1 MRTRARSL
9 IVLILATALAP
20 AAARP
25 CTTFCLKTK
34 DGGVFYGRN
43 FDFPTGFG
51 QIQVNPRGLKKTSLA
66 NPPEKPL
73 TWVSKYGSIS
83 FNQNGREFPYGGMNE
98 AGLVIEQMWN
108 NNGTY
113 PESDS
118 RSGLGELQWIQY
130 QLDMSASV
138 ADVLASDRLVRISNT
153 SLAPLHFLIADAW
166 GDAATLE
173 YVGGKTVVHAGK
185 DLPYPVLANNS
196 YDVSLDFTSHGETGD
211 PKAFDDATRESSGRF
226 ARAAAMVEADKGGS
240 EGAIDRTFAI
250 LAAVT
255 GTNTQW
261 SIVYDLGKRTII
273 YKTRNNK
280 NLRRVQMD
288 RFDFSCSR
296 NWLCVDIEDSVRS
309 SADFKLYTDEG
320 NAKLIDNVW
329 ESVEFLKGVPME
341 VRAAFVGY
349 PATVRCAED

>member
-1 MRTRARSL
+1 MRTRVHSL
-9 IVLILATALAP
+9 IILILAATLAP

-43 FDFPTGFG
+43 FDFPTGPG
-51 QIQVNPRGLKKTSLA
+51 RVHINPRGLKKTSLV

-113 PESDS
+113 PASDS

-138 ADVLASDRLVRISNT
+138 AGVLSSDRLVRISNT
-153 SLAPLHFLIADAW
+153 SLAPLHFLIADAR
-166 GDAATLE
+166 GHAATLE
-173 YVGGKTVVHAGK
+173 YVDGKTVVHAGK

-196 YDVSLDFTSHGETGD
+196 YDVSLDFRSSRETGD
-211 PKAFDDATRESSGRF
+211 PKAFDDATRESSGQF
-226 ARAAAMVEADKGGS
+226 ARAAAMVEADEGVS
-240 EGAIDRTFAI
+240 EGAIDRAFAI

-280 NLRRVQMD
+280 NLRRVEMD
-288 RFDFSCSR
+288 RFDFSCSQ
-296 NWLCVDIEDSVRS
+296 NWLCVDIEDNVRG
-309 SADFKLYTDEG
+309 SADFKPYTDEG

-329 ESVEFLKGVPME
+329 DSVEFLKGIPAKIRE
-341 VRAAFVGY
+341 AFAGY
-349 PATVRCAED
+349 PATVRCAKD

>member
-1 MRTRARSL
+1 MRTRVHSL
-9 IVLILATALAP
+9 IVLILAATLAP

-43 FDFPTGFG
+43 FDFPTGLG
-51 QIQVNPRGLKKTSLA
+51 QVHINPRGLKKTSLV

-108 NNGTY
+108 NDGTY
-113 PESDS
+113 PASDS

-153 SLAPLHFLIADAW
+153 SLAPLHFLIADAR
-166 GDAATLE
+166 GHAATLE
-173 YVGGKTVVHAGK
+173 YVDGKTVVHAGK

-196 YDVSLDFTSHGETGD
+196 YDVSLDFRSSRETGD

-226 ARAAAMVEADKGGS
+226 ARAAAMIEADKGAS
-240 EGAIDRTFAI
+240 EGAIDRAFAI

-280 NLRRVQMD
+280 NLRRVEMD
-288 RFDFSCSR
+288 RFDFSCSQ
-296 NWLCVDIEDSVRS
+296 NWLCVDIEDNVRG
-309 SADFKLYTDEG
+309 SADFKPYTDEG

-329 ESVEFLKGVPME
+329 DSAEFLKGIPAKI
-341 VRAAFVGY
+341 RAAFAGY
-349 PATVRCAED
+349 PATVRCAKD